1 MTAGKR
7 SLAVRWHSFAERIP
21 RFPVRWILEHP
32 RIEYW
37 TVKAVWFVIPL
48 EYYLVTSF
56 SGGFNKS
63 DFGATSIFALLY
75 LMVLFV
81 ASSLIAIAGGSGEFD
96 RRVRIWSIALIVT
109 WGASLALVA
118 FANFLSTLV
127 GLGNDFVGAIVCR
140 SGCTPDYPAFRPQ
153 TFLVYAIYSSAALAI
168 LCAAPRYIRAKR
180 ASSPSLF
187 PVDVRW
193 REPDVVTIGF
203 LNAIIMTAMHAW
215 ANLG

>member
-1 MTAGKR
+1 MTVGKR
-7 SLAVRWHSFAERIP
+7 SPGVLWRSFAERIP

-48 EYYLVTSF
+48 EYYLVTTF

-63 DFGATSIFALLY
+63 DFGAVSIFALLY
-75 LMVLFV
+75 LMLLFA
-81 ASSLIAIAGGSGEFD
+81 ASSVIAIAGGSKEYD

-118 FANFLSTLV
+118 VANFLGALF
-127 GLGNDFVGAIVCR
+127 GLGNDLVGAIVCR
-140 SGCTPDYPAFRPQ
+140 TCTPDYPAYRPQ
-153 TFLVYAIYSSAALAI
+153 TFLVYVIYSLAALAI
-168 LCAAPRYIRAKR
+168 LCAAPRYIHAKR

-187 PVDVRW
+187 PVDARW